1 MDTFLKTLPKKI
13 ATKQT
18 GIYYKEIEKTVIDDS
33 GKTKV
38 SICDKMFY
46 IRYKDEYQKDIWVA
60 IGKYS
65 NGIREAYCQTKRT
78 QILNEL
84 RLGEQPK
91 ILKKK
96 MPLKKDTVTLGEIFD
111 IYLEQK
117 RLLGQTHRK
126 VGQVY
131 KVYLHNL
138 FGKEDI
144 NTLTTDK
151 IVQFKQ
157 FLVDKNLSASTI
169 NSNIA
174 FLGTLFNLAIEEKK
188 YDKINPTKDKMLKPI
203 KLDNA
208 RDRYLSTAEI
218 HKLLHA
224 VAGDEAIELFTKL
237 SLSTGGRLETIL
249 NIKAKDVNLQNNTVT
264 LKDLKSNKTYTGF
277 LSLELVGI
285 LSTLSPTLEPNSY
298 IVGGGLEKFS
308 VRIIQRHLKEILD
321 SLFNVGLE
329 QKDTK
334 NRVVIHTL
342 RHTFA
347 SHLAINGTPIFTIQK
362 LMNHSDITMTMRYAK
377 LAPDSGKVAVQGLY
391 GMRV

>member
-1 MDTFLKTLPKKI
+1 MDTFLTTLPKKI

-18 GIYYKEIEKTVIDDS
+18 GIYYKEIEKTIIDDT
-33 GKTKV
+33 GKTKT
-38 SICDKMFY
+38 SICDKMYY
-46 IRYKDEYQKDIWVA
+46 IRYKDEHKKDIWVA

-65 NGIREAYCQTKRT
+65 NGISEAYCLTKRT
-78 QILNEL
+78 QLLNQL
-84 RLGEQPK
+84 KLGEQPN

-96 MPLKKDTVTLGEIFD
+96 MALKKDTVTLEQIFD

-144 NTLTTDK
+144 HDITTDK
-151 IVQFKQ
+151 IVKFKQ
-157 FLVDKNLSASTI
+157 FLVEKNLSASTI

-188 YDKINPTKDKMLKPI
+188 YTQINPTKDKMLKPL

-208 RDRYLSTAEI
+208 RDRYLNTSEI
-218 HKLLHA
+218 NQLLNA
-224 VAGDEAIELFTKL
+224 VTGDDAVELFTRL

-249 NIKAKDVNLQNNTVT
+249 NIKAKDINLQNSTVT

-277 LSLELVGI
+277 LSLELINI
-285 LSTLSPTLEPNSY
+285 LSTLSPILEPNSY

-321 SLFNVGLE
+321 SLFNVGLD

-334 NRVVIHTL
+334 NRVVVHTL

-362 LMNHSDITMTMRYAK
+362 LTNHSDIAMTMRYAK

-391 GMRV
+391 RVR